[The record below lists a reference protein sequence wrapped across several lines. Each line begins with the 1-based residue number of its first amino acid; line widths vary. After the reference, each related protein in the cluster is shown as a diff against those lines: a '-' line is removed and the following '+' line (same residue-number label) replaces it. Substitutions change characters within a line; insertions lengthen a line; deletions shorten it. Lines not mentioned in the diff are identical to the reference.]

1 MTGDT
6 VQVVV
11 YTKGKKSVGLM
22 VDRILDIVEEALQVQ
37 SPGTRSGV
45 MGSAV
50 IHGRVTELL
59 DVENLIRGVLP
70 EFFGPA
76 T

>member
-1 MTGDT
+1 V

-11 YTKGKKSVGLM
+11 YTKNDKSVGLL
-22 VDRILDIVEEALQVQ
+22 VDHILDIVEESLEMQ

-45 MGSAV
+45 TGSAV

-59 DVENLIRGVLP
+59 DVENLIKGAMP
-70 EFFGPA
+70 GFFA
-76 T
+76 QA